1 MHMSATARDYTTRP
15 SAFPS
20 NAIWA
25 MAVIKS
31 NVSVA
36 DATQWAGS
44 KKQWTSGSAIGLDG
58 ACVDKKWSTWVWQRQ
73 KQDVL

>member
-1 MHMSATARDYTTRP
+1 MHTGATAEDYPTCP
-15 SAFPS
+15 SAFSS
-20 NAIWA
+20 NAIRA

-31 NVSVA
+31 NATVA

-58 ACVDKKWSTWVWQRQ
+58 VCVHKKWFIWMWQRQ
-73 KQDVL
+73 KSWVL